1 MVEILVQNIEKIF
14 RLWHL
19 RVQCQREQSTENRT
33 KSRTFLCVVF
43 GAWRFIEYVSVFP
56 PLQQHLVSKIG
67 KECSNFKALP
77 DANGD
82 VDQLRW
88 WQAYQEQFP
97 QLSYPVRV
105 VFALPAANSKSE
117 RVFSVAGNM
126 VSSKRNRV
134 APQQV

>member
-1 MVEILVQNIEKIF
+1 MLFLVLGDLKNMF
-14 RLWHL
+14 RFSPL
-19 RVQCQREQSTENRT
+19 
-33 KSRTFLCVVF
+33 
-43 GAWRFIEYVSVFP
+43 
-56 PLQQHLVSKIG
+56 LQQYLVSKIR

-97 QLSYPVRV
+97 LLSYLVRV
-105 VFALPAANSKSE
+105 VFALPAASSKSE

-126 VSSKRNRV
+126 VTPKIEE
-134 APQQV
+134 PLGKE